1 MSELINLFYNAAWQG
16 DVKKVEELLNAG
28 VDPNTRDNEH
38 SSPALM
44 SASYHGHTEIV
55 KLLLDKGADPNIQNE
70 DGETALMKASEE
82 GHTEIVKLL
91 LAKGADPNA
100 LSIPLG
106 ETALMKSEHA
116 WLY

>member
-44 SASYHGHTEIV
+44 SASWMIY
-55 KLLLDKGADPNIQNE
+55 
-70 DGETALMKASEE
+70 
-82 GHTEIVKLL
+82 
-91 LAKGADPNA
+91 
-100 LSIPLG
+100 
-106 ETALMKSEHA
+106 
-116 WLY
+116 